1 MFEGSELDLV
11 ASVVIVLA
19 ALGFRVG
26 VGRWIRRHEWSRP
39 EEGRRWLVR
48 LSTGAFLVALL
59 MLLVIWADE
68 LRTLALSFVAVAVA
82 IVIATQD
89 FIKSVQG
96 SLMRATSSSF
106 TIGDRVR
113 IGDVRGVVVDHTLL
127 VTTLLE
133 IGPGHVRT
141 GRTVVIPN
149 NRLLTEIVHN
159 ETYGHEFILHS
170 FVVPVP
176 IDSWE
181 DSKAALLEGATAA
194 SEPYLELARL
204 NMERRA
210 RRYSLPM
217 PTVEPFVLVGP
228 AAKDTIDLTV
238 RVPVASSEVWQVE
251 DAVMQHWLKRQ
262 SRA

>member
-1 MFEGSELDLV
+1 MFEGSELDLI
-11 ASVVIVLA
+11 ASVVVVLA
-19 ALGFRVG
+19 AVGFRVG
-26 VGRWIRRHEWSRP
+26 IGRWVAGREWSRP
-39 EEGRRWLVR
+39 EDGRRWLVR
-48 LSTGAFLVALL
+48 LSTGGFLLALL
-59 MLLVIWADE
+59 LLLVIWADE
-68 LRTLALSFVAVAVA
+68 LRTVALSFVAVAVA

-89 FIKSVQG
+89 FIRSVQG
-96 SLMRATSSSF
+96 SLLRAASSSF

-133 IGPGHVRT
+133 VGPGHVRT

-176 IDSWE
+176 LHSWE
-181 DSKAALLEGATAA
+181 SAEVALLEGARAE
-194 SEPYLELARL
+194 SEAYVELARL

-217 PTVEPFVLVGP
+217 PAVEPFVLVGP

-238 RVPVASSEVWQVE
+238 RVPVASGDVWRVE
-251 DAVMQHWLKRQ
+251 DAIMRHWLKRQ